1 MPLHRYGRRVRLY
14 DNIAL
19 AVRRL
24 RHRPWRS
31 FLLLQG
37 TIWGVAVALL
47 QPAVFEGTQRAV
59 IDHPSVIGAD
69 RLTIASDP
77 TAVENRPLVAADA
90 DRVRDAITA
99 AGVRVNASA
108 GVRVFRGGKP
118 PEGLDTPIDWIYG
131 PPEAPTARGIE
142 FAAGRPSDPKASTL
156 EIVVEGLLASDLARV
171 AGRGDDPKGALGTTI
186 VSPEGKRG
194 TVVGVLAPRDPV
206 QRRLNDMGFDTGHSV
221 FKSVTGQ
228 LMLSLGVPLGDDGW
242 KRTDRCVYVGP
253 TSDEVEWIFERV
265 APADLRVAAKAAEQT
280 LLAAGKSTVRFYSI
294 IGPMML
300 AKDFDR
306 FKSVPLALFLAC
318 LAMGAVVMAHVGLLS
333 AMRRAGEI
341 ALHRAEGATRRD
353 ILVQFLAEGGVL
365 SMLGALAGWGI
376 GCGLAELRVRL
387 EPMAAVTWAFPW
399 HEAWIALWVSVIV
412 GVLAC
417 VVPARRAAGL
427 DPAEALS
434 DE

>member
-1 MPLHRYGRRVRLY
+1 MRLY
-14 DNIAL
+14 DNVAL

-47 QPAVFEGTQRAV
+47 QPAVFLGTQRAV
-59 IDHPSVIGAD
+59 VERPSAIGAD

-90 DRVRDAITA
+90 ARIRDAITA
-99 AGVRVNASA
+99 AGVKVKASA
-108 GVRVFRGGKP
+108 GVRVFRGGTP
-118 PEGLDTPIDWIYG
+118 PPGVEAPIDWIFG
-131 PPEAPTARGIE
+131 PPEAPAARGIE
-142 FAAGRPSDPKASTL
+142 FAAGRPSDPEAPIL
-156 EIVVEGLLASDLARV
+156 ELVVEGRLASELSRV
-171 AGRGDDPKGALGTTI
+171 AGKGDDPAGALGTTI
-186 VSPEGKRG
+186 VAPEGTRG
-194 TVVGVLAPRDPV
+194 TVVGVLRPRDPV
-206 QRRLNDMGFDTGHSV
+206 ARRLNDMGMDTGHSV
-221 FKSVTGQ
+221 FKSMAGQ

-242 KRTDRCVYVGP
+242 KRTDRCVYAEP
-253 TSDEVEWIFERV
+253 TSDEVDWIFVRV
-265 APADLRVAAKAAEQT
+265 APTDLRVAAKAAERAS
-280 LLAAGKSTVRFYSI
+280 LAVGKSTVRFYSI
-294 IGPMML
+294 VGPMLL

-341 ALHRAEGATRRD
+341 ALHRAEGATQRD

-365 SMLGALAGWGI
+365 SMLGALLGWGI
-376 GCGLAELRVRL
+376 GCGLAELRVQL
-387 EPMAAVTWAFPW
+387 EPMAAVAWAFPW
-399 HEAWIALWVSVIV
+399 SEAWIALSVSVIV

-427 DPAEALS
+427 DPAEALC